1 MPTTVREMQV
11 SVGPPG
17 TEQGTGVP
25 LVRNVPGPV
34 PFTIDTTWF
43 ALEGGTWRL
52 TLAVKDDRGE
62 PVEVVSGFRWAKQ
75 HTESHD
81 FGPPRSTYR
90 EQQALLLLI
99 ERGGVLTFERQ
110 VSGTTVG
117 QAELEIEVELAK
129 DRVREIQETPP
140 QA

>member
-1 MPTTVREMQV
+1 MPPTVREMRV
-11 SVGPPG
+11 ILGPPG
-17 TEQGTGVP
+17 TKQGSGVP

-34 PFTIDTTWF
+34 PFTISTTWF

-62 PVEVVSGFRWAKQ
+62 PVEVVSGSRWAKQ

-81 FGPPRSTYR
+81 FGPPRSTFR
-90 EQQALLLLI
+90 EQQTLLLLI

-110 VSGTTVG
+110 VSGLTAG
-117 QAELEIEVELAK
+117 RAELEIEVEFAM
-129 DRVREIQETPP
+129 DRTPETQETPP
-140 QA
+140 HT

>member
-1 MPTTVREMQV
+1 MPPTVREMSV

-17 TEQGTGVP
+17 TKQGTGEP

-34 PFTIDTTWF
+34 PFTINTTWF

-81 FGPPRSTYR
+81 FGPPRSTFR
-90 EQQALLLLI
+90 EQQTLLLLI

-110 VSGTTVG
+110 ISGTTVG
-117 QAELEIEVELAK
+117 QAELEIEVEFAK
-129 DRVREIQETPP
+129 HLDQETQETPP
-140 QA
+140 HP